1 MKVIYN
7 FTNIAPHYRKNLWEK
22 LIVSEKFE
30 MHFFYGVDK
39 YLGIKEIDFSKPP
52 FNLHKN
58 RLHPIKLF
66 WIFRKVLIWQS
77 GVISQCF
84 KASLDSAIFLGEF
97 NIVSTWVAVLICKIR
112 GVKVVYW
119 THGIYGNES
128 FLKKTIRVFFYKTA
142 DKILLYEKRAKK
154 LLTSQG
160 VREDKLQVIYN
171 SLDYDQH
178 LVLRNQLEEVLSF
191 DTINFFQNN
200 TLPYLIFVGRLTK
213 VKKLNLLIEALAKI
227 NKYCC
232 KVNLLIVGEGE
243 MKEQLKNQ
251 VDNISLNSQVKFFG
265 ACFEEKQLASLL
277 YRAELCV
284 SPGNVG
290 LTAIHS
296 LSFGTPVCTHGN
308 LNNQMPE
315 VEAIVDGKTGVF
327 FKENSV
333 ASLVIKIESWLDLGV
348 SRKKI
353 RKNCFRVIDDFY
365 NPDNQVS
372 VIVKLFSNEPK

>member
-1 MKVIYN
+1 
-7 FTNIAPHYRKNLWEK
+7 
-22 LIVSEKFE
+22 
-30 MHFFYGVDK
+30 
-39 YLGIKEIDFSKPP
+39 
-52 FNLHKN
+52 
-58 RLHPIKLF
+58 
-66 WIFRKVLIWQS
+66 
-77 GVISQCF
+77 
-84 KASLDSAIFLGEF
+84 
-97 NIVSTWVAVLICKIR
+97 
-112 GVKVVYW
+112 
-119 THGIYGNES
+119 
-128 FLKKTIRVFFYKTA
+128 
-142 DKILLYEKRAKK
+142 
-154 LLTSQG
+154 
-160 VREDKLQVIYN
+160 
-171 SLDYDQH
+171 
-178 LVLRNQLEEVLSF
+178 LEEVLSF

-213 VKKLNLLIEALAKI
+213 VKKLDLLIEALAKI
-227 NKYCC
+227 NKYCY

-265 ACFEEKQLASLL
+265 ACFEEKQLATLL

-327 FKENSV
+327 FEENSV
-333 ASLVIKIESWLDLGV
+333 ASLVVKIESWLDLGV
-348 SRKKI
+348 RRKTI

-372 VIVKLFSNEPK
+372 VIVKLFNNEPK